1 MNITKSKK
9 NYFEVE
15 RAGINTTFQDNGRE
29 NLNHIGIPVSGAMDK
44 RNYILANAL
53 LNKNLND
60 PVIEFAYQGPL
71 LKYKGDKI
79 YIVITG
85 DIKFQI
91 VRDDGYKIIGQ
102 PYQVYCIENN
112 YKIDLQS
119 TNKSV
124 YGYISIS
131 ENFILK
137 KFWGSFS
144 VNIKAKIGSN
154 NGEKITNKQKI
165 IIEHKNRNITETSLK
180 YTNSKIE
187 YIRAIKSTNFNFF
200 SDKSKKTFFHKE
212 FKVTKLSDR
221 MGMRLEGQ
229 VLKNIVDS
237 NIKSE
242 GLVKGVIQVP
252 SDGNPIIMLSDHGTI
267 GGYPKIANVISADFD
282 KLVQMIP
289 GSIIKFKEVNLD
301 EAEKLFQFYNL
312 ETNNLINQIR

>member
-1 MNITKSKK
+1 MIKSK
-9 NYFEVE
+9 NSYFEIE
-15 RAGINTTFQDNGRE
+15 RAGINTTFQDLGRQ

-53 LNKNLND
+53 LKKDLNS

-71 LKYKGDKI
+71 LKYKGEEI
-79 YIVITG
+79 FIVLTG
-85 DIKFQI
+85 DVKFQI
-91 VRDDGYKIIGQ
+91 ARHNKKKIIGE
-102 PYQVYCIENN
+102 PYHVYLIQNN
-112 YKIDLQS
+112 DQIDIQS
-119 TNKSV
+119 TNRSV

-131 ENFILK
+131 EDFILDK
-137 KFWGSFS
+137 TWGSYS
-144 VNIKAKIGSN
+144 INTKAKIGSN
-154 NGEKITNKQKI
+154 NGEKLSNNQKIDIDHKKKKLTITNL
-165 IIEHKNRNITETSLK
+165 N
-180 YTNSKIE
+180 YVNSKIE
-187 YIRAIKSTNFNFF
+187 YIRVLKSINFDFF
-200 SDKSKKTFFHKE
+200 SEKSKNIFFNKE

-229 VLKNIVDS
+229 VLENVVNS

-289 GSIIKFKEVNLD
+289 GSVIKFKQVSLD
-301 EAEKLFQFYNL
+301 EAEKLFKLYKL
-312 ETNNLINQIR
+312 ETDNLINQI